1 MFNFLLKFPGGTEI
15 HKSLKIYLKWTNYN
29 SLLRHMCT
37 QMPVVLD
44 TKAKLLLWLCSNVG
58 HSLPVQFY
66 IFSSHKRGKLC
77 LKLGLVLQ
85 AIPIIL
91 LFCLIIQELE
101 VGANPVQVETGE
113 FDEAIEVVEDVIAES
128 EFDVFSTPPLPKF
141 CTVQRCFCC
150 LHHVFC
156 PCI

>member
-1 MFNFLLKFPGGTEI
+1 
-15 HKSLKIYLKWTNYN
+15 
-29 SLLRHMCT
+29 
-37 QMPVVLD
+37 MPVVLD

-77 LKLGLVLQ
+77 LKLDLVLQ
-85 AIPIIL
+85 TIPMIPF
-91 LFCLIIQELE
+91 FCLIIQEPE

-128 EFDVFSTPPLPKF
+128 EFNVFSTP
-141 CTVQRCFCC
+141 
-150 LHHVFC
+150 
-156 PCI
+156 